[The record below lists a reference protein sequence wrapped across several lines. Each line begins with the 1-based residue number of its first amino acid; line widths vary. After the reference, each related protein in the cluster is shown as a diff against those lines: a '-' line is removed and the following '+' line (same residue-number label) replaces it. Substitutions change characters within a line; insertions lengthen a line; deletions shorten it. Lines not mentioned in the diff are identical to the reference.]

1 MTNHLERQLVI
12 NQGHKQLQNAPD
24 GNQLSWPFSAV
35 ITFHMNLPAPDSYV
49 PQHLSCINRLHH
61 ITFRIIHLNSSYSR
75 AHPSNTDCA
84 SSDRYT
90 QKGKLRHLGREGAT
104 VLHSC
109 NTETKIK
116 KYQCPSFI
124 TSARKR
130 WVGKVCF
137 CPTHILLI
145 QPIYPGGCLTVCST
159 KTAHAVTKTVLLWLS
174 LARLQNFTFL
184 SVFLA

>member
-1 MTNHLERQLVI
+1 MFKNHLSHTWSSTGHLFLNIIHSMTNHLERQLVI

-61 ITFRIIHLNSSYSR
+61 ITFRIIHLNCSYSR

-90 QKGKLRHLGREGAT
+90 QKGRLRHLGREGAT

-109 NTETKIK
+109 NTET
-116 KYQCPSFI
+116 
-124 TSARKR
+124 TSSLVL
-130 WVGKVCF
+130 VGDGWEKFASVQ
-137 CPTHILLI
+137 H
-145 QPIYPGGCLTVCST
+145 
-159 KTAHAVTKTVLLWLS
+159 
-174 LARLQNFTFL
+174 TF
-184 SVFLA
+184 F